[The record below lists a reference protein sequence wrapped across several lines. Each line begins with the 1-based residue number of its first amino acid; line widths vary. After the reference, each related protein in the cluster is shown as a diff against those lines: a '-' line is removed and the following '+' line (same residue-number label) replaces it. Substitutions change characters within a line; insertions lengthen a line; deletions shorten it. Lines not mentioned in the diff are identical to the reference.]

1 MPPPRHADKRFLE
14 QHGNKW
20 RVVVNVPRDLHK
32 EIGKTKL
39 KQSLDTDSLEVAN
52 RLKWSVLEALQA
64 QINQHRSPESAMAEA
79 LKLAALRRRMQDSGA
94 DTEAIDIQIDSRAE
108 QIAGKP
114 VGIDREG
121 QPVFEP
127 KKDQVA
133 LAFAGVAYGERTPID
148 AHRKTYL
155 DQLDVKVRTRA
166 DDERAFGYL
175 QDWCK
180 RESIPAFL
188 ETFGKRE
195 AVRFADY
202 FRTNSGGRSPVTLN
216 KYILRLSIYW
226 QWLANRDAVT
236 GNVWEGRTY
245 PVPLV
250 LNENK
255 ERPFTNAEVT
265 KLLSGSATQQM
276 HDLMRIAALTGA
288 RIEAIVDLKVKDCQ
302 GGSFTFKPQKR
313 ERGARDCPI
322 HSSLQE
328 IVQRRTVGKALEDDL
343 FPEWPPVRKK
353 GSMRERSFK
362 ASHQFTLYRRVV
374 GVDDRRPDKRRALV
388 NFHSFR
394 RWFITTAERA
404 GQPESTIQTVVG
416 QKRASI
422 AFGVYS
428 AGPSLE
434 QLKTC
439 VEAVKL
445 PDLAAL
451 EDPAVTALVA
461 IQNI

>member
-14 QHGNKW
+14 RHGNKW
-20 RVVVNVPRDLHK
+20 RVVVNVPRDLR
-32 EIGKTKL
+32 EVMGKTKL

-52 RLKWSVLEALQA
+52 RLKWSVFDALQA
-64 QINQHRSPESAMAEA
+64 QINQHRSPEDATAEA
-79 LKLAALRRRMQDSGA
+79 LKLAALRRRIQDAG
-94 DTEAIDIQIDSRAE
+94 ENEWHIDDEIVRRAE
-108 QIAGKP
+108 EIAGKP

-127 KKDQVA
+127 KKDQAA
-133 LAFAGVAYGERTPID
+133 LAFADVAFGRRTPID

-180 RESIPAFL
+180 REAVPAFL

-202 FRTNSGGRSPVTLN
+202 FRANSGGRSPVTLN

-226 QWLANRDAVT
+226 QWLANRDAVS

-245 PVPLV
+245 PVPRV
-250 LNENK
+250 LNEDK
-255 ERPFTNAEVT
+255 ERPFTDAEVV
-265 KLLSGSATQQM
+265 KLFAGPATQQM
-276 HDLMRIAALTGA
+276 QDLMRVAALTGA

-302 GGSFTFKPQKR
+302 GRNFTFKPQKR
-313 ERGARDCPI
+313 EPGARDCPI
-322 HSSLQE
+322 HPSLQD
-328 IVQRRTVGKALEDDL
+328 IVRRRTAGKAPDDDV

-353 GSMRERSFK
+353 GSKRERSFK
-362 ASHQFTLYRRVV
+362 ASHQFTLYRREV
-374 GVDDRRPDKRRALV
+374 GVDDRRPDKRRSLI

-394 RWFITTAERA
+394 RWFITKAEQA

-434 QLKTC
+434 QLKAC
-439 VEAVKL
+439 VGAVKL
-445 PDLAAL
+445 PEIAGSHELRQ
-451 EDPAVTALVA
+451 EGTTPA
-461 IQNI
+461 